1 MYNQQPTYE
10 QHLRREKV
18 LYRYANALERGDVDT
33 LAVVLQEAEY
43 DATLERMLMEVHEAY
58 QVEKDAVAYVK
69 DAALVRQLLQQHL
82 PSGLTN
88 PVEDVEIPRLTVSD
102 VVARLQSEAAV
113 RGPIKQEVATIVQQ
127 LRQNTTPLP
136 NSLSLRSTRR
146 LFMQLGVS
154 VSDRFQKL
162 FRETA
167 IFLSMGREQGMAQ
180 LAATRR
186 QQQHIANQEP
196 ERQQL
201 QSEQPEAQQKQEEQ

>member
-1 MYNQQPTYE
+1 MNNQQPTYE

-58 QVEKDAVAYVK
+58 QVEKDAVAY
-69 DAALVRQLLQQHL
+69 
-82 PSGLTN
+82 GLTN
-88 PVEDVEIPRLTVSD
+88 PVEDVDIPPLTVSD

-186 QQQHIANQEP
+186 QQQQMANQEP